1 MILNVR
7 SNETMLTKNDFIT
20 INNQKYLRIDLNMWS
35 YNENESY
42 DVTLDF
48 PFKEFLKAY
57 QKLDSKYKSI
67 DDFLYQVYMSNV
79 EISDDLQTV
88 LKYFAQNHTAFYGE
102 YLCDLPSD
110 IVNKYPVKN
119 CKDSIE

>member
-1 MILNVR
+1 MP
-7 SNETMLTKNDFIT
+7 TKNDLTT
-20 INNQKYLRIDLNMWS
+20 IHNKKYLRIDLNMWS

-48 PFKEFLKAY
+48 PFTDFLKAY
-57 QKLDSKYKSI
+57 QKLDSKYKLI
-67 DDFLYQVYMSNV
+67 DDFLYQTYMSNV
-79 EISDDLQTV
+79 EISDDMQKILN
-88 LKYFAQNHTAFYGE
+88 YFAENRIAFYGE

>member
-1 MILNVR
+1 MILNAR
-7 SNETMLTKNDFIT
+7 SNETMLTKNDFTT
-20 INNQKYLRIDLNMWS
+20 INNKKYLRIDLNMWS

-48 PFKEFLKAY
+48 PFTDFLKAY
-57 QKLDSKYKSI
+57 QKLDLKYKSI

-79 EISDDLQTV
+79 EISDDMQKILN
-88 LKYFAQNHTAFYGE
+88 YFAENRIAFYGE

-110 IVNKYPVKN
+110 IVNKYPIKY
-119 CKDSIE
+119 CQKSIE